1 MKFLTVPKGIGI
13 WSSIYLL
20 LGISLTIGSGIFWI
34 LNVLFSAFGLMGF
47 TGAEMKM
54 NDVDILFSFIPII
67 SNGGRIGLILA
78 FLGGLIASA
87 VESIVWLSPKE
98 NKTHGSNTTI
108 DQKNLF
114 IWFSIIILIYD
125 VLSTHYFLMGST
137 FIDFSHGLTW
147 GEKII
152 NGILSFIAVFGITI
166 ILFSIG
172 SELFLIYGIEL
183 VINNYKDG
191 FINIQTAIYT
201 IFGINGNIDDSMD
214 KIKSDRNNIEN
225 KIERRGRKKKER
237 PFVNLEKQRLQE
249 RVFEINNRKNKREDY
264 NGGGDIIYP
273 DFLGEEAFQFNNE
286 RKLIDG

>member
-114 IWFSIIILIYD
+114 IWFSIIILTYD
-125 VLSTHYFLMGST
+125 VLSTHYFLMGNT